1 MKACMMT
8 LILLSMIVV
17 GCGCGG
23 GASSDVSETKSIAD
37 CKTEAEA
44 MSEDALKASIKNYQ
58 EAIKA
63 KMGEFEELKA
73 EMNKNGRSEEIT
85 DKALKLKDSMEALQ
99 ERAEIY
105 FKAGAKKFGN
115 L

>member
-1 MKACMMT
+1 MKHMM
-8 LILLSMIVV
+8 ILMVLASVLVI
-17 GCGCGG
+17 GCGGG

-37 CKTEAEA
+37 CTTEAEA

-58 EAIKA
+58 EAILA
-63 KMGEFEELKA
+63 KKDEMLALAA

-85 DKALKLKDSMEALQ
+85 DKALKIKDSMDALQ